1 MVSFSPWF
9 LPTVSQ
15 AFAWFLINILRF
27 HKFGSTGFSLLD
39 GGGGL
44 VQLRAQRALAEALLP
59 ATPLRLDGMHLCFSP
74 FSLRVLEDA
83 ALLDVT
89 RSASR

>member
-1 MVSFSPWF
+1 
-9 LPTVSQ
+9 
-15 AFAWFLINILRF
+15 
-27 HKFGSTGFSLLD
+27 
-39 GGGGL
+39 